1 MSIQKEMNLKL
12 IEKFQ
17 ELKDNYE
24 QEVCWQDKDETG
36 AHTVYGDVFTP
47 FIEKNID
54 NQDDKKIIEIC
65 NFIEELLSINDEYIE
80 NVICLSVLER
90 IIDNKANLEYFEKF
104 AKENT
109 KSEIKKM
116 ISINVKE
123 KNRKEIR

>member
-1 MSIQKEMNLKL
+1 MNLKL
-12 IEKFQ
+12 IEEFP

-24 QEVCWQDKDETG
+24 QEVCWQDNDDTG

-47 FIEKNID
+47 FIEKNIE

-90 IIDNKANLEYFEKF
+90 IIDNKANLEYFKKF

-109 KSEIKKM
+109 KSEINKM